1 MANSIT
7 DPSLFPRATCSLAS
21 RPVFTTPAPV
31 TVRLV
36 TGGGIDAAPQTEG
49 VETPSTRRNNS
60 WTWIY
65 IFFYSLLFSVLFTWR
80 IMNKDSMRVGSA
92 EDSFLRLENS
102 DLIKTLLT
110 VSADSCNC
118 IGLLS
123 FLRMLNC
130 SLNTCDSKRNK
141 NKLNKFTY
149 FWIQAHCVSLV
160 TDYGSTN
167 EYIELVQKIIR
178 FLSKA

>member
-7 DPSLFPRATCSLAS
+7 DPSLFSTGHLFSGIQAS
-21 RPVFTTPAPV
+21 FHDTSPCDSSPGDR
-31 TVRLV
+31 R
-36 TGGGIDAAPQTEG
+36 GWIDAAP
-49 VETPSTRRNNS
+49 PDRRRRNALDS
-60 WTWIY
+60 EKQFLDLDLYIY
-65 IFFYSLLFSVLFTWR
+65 IFYSLLFSVLFTWR

-130 SLNTCDSKRNK
+130 SLNICDSKRNK

-149 FWIQAHCVSLV
+149 F
-160 TDYGSTN
+160 
-167 EYIELVQKIIR
+167 
-178 FLSKA
+178 

>member
-1 MANSIT
+1 MSIK
-7 DPSLFPRATCSLAS
+7 A
-21 RPVFTTPAPV
+21 
-31 TVRLV
+31 RLV
-36 TGGGIDAAPQTEG
+36 HGKLYNRPFAFSTGYLFSGIQASFHDTSPCDSSPGDRRGRQMLPPRQKASKRPRLG
-49 VETPSTRRNNS
+49 ETIPGLGF
-60 WTWIY
+60 IY
-65 IFFYSLLFSVLFTWR
+65 FFYSLLFSVLFTRR

-149 FWIQAHCVSLV
+149 F
-160 TDYGSTN
+160 
-167 EYIELVQKIIR
+167 
-178 FLSKA
+178 

>member
-1 MANSIT
+1 
-7 DPSLFPRATCSLAS
+7 
-21 RPVFTTPAPV
+21 
-31 TVRLV
+31 
-36 TGGGIDAAPQTEG
+36 
-49 VETPSTRRNNS
+49 
-60 WTWIY
+60 
-65 IFFYSLLFSVLFTWR
+65 
-80 IMNKDSMRVGSA
+80 MNKDSMRVGSA

-149 FWIQAHCVSLV
+149 F
-160 TDYGSTN
+160 
-167 EYIELVQKIIR
+167 
-178 FLSKA
+178 